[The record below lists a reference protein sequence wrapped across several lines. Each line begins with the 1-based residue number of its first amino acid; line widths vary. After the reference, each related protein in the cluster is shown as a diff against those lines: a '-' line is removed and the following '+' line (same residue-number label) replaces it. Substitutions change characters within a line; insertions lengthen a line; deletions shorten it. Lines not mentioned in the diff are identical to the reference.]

1 VVPEVATLVGWA
13 REAGVDVGDTDTA
26 PSPTAPS
33 QASGAVD
40 GDRVVRAISIK
51 GFVTAE
57 GVADAVVATPVGVQP
72 VLDGLVADGLV
83 ESTSGAY
90 RLTAAGHERADALVA
105 QERDAWGVEAATA
118 GLDAFLDIDHRV
130 KDVVTAWQMREGGVN
145 DHTDA
150 GYDAGVLERL
160 ATLHAD
166 ATAWIAPLEPTLPR
180 LGDYRARLIRALE
193 AAQSGD
199 GRYVASPRVDSYHGI
214 WFELHEDLIQL
225 AGRTREEETAAGR
238 A

>member
-1 VVPEVATLVGWA
+1 
-13 REAGVDVGDTDTA
+13 
-26 PSPTAPS
+26 
-33 QASGAVD
+33 
-40 GDRVVRAISIK
+40 
-51 GFVTAE
+51 
-57 GVADAVVATPVGVQP
+57 
-72 VLDGLVADGLV
+72 
-83 ESTSGAY
+83 
-90 RLTAAGHERADALVA
+90 LT
-105 QERDAWGVEAATA
+105 
-118 GLDAFLDIDHRV
+118 
-130 KDVVTAWQMREGGVN
+130 
-145 DHTDA
+145 
-150 GYDAGVLERL
+150 
-160 ATLHAD
+160 TLHAD